1 MPNSDNKVILQSRK
15 KIFFFSFQ
23 YYLFLSEMTL
33 NEKEIFIFI
42 DTCAQYQIVKDIQ
55 KLLFYFPVGF
65 AVQYLTTMGRGLAL
79 HMHRLIN
86 YLGCLVLY
94 LQ

>member
-65 AVQYLTTMGRGLAL
+65 YFFIFKKIFLGGGQLGL
-79 HMHRLIN
+79 
-86 YLGCLVLY
+86 YFF
-94 LQ
+94 